1 MLGRKKKREIEKDE
15 SEENGLHK
23 NESLLEYKNKNLC
36 TLINDLRT
44 KLKSKEE
51 SYASL
56 ESKFN
61 SIISFFNLFTSSIN
75 TLNQEIT
82 SALSKNKISIKE
94 SVISKEKKNIF
105 SSPSEFIQNL
115 IKNEKKEKLEKQEKN
130 DKHPNKDHNQSQTSL
145 INSSLNNKII
155 VDDEEDEEM
164 KDVTEKENEYE
175 QIGRAHV

>member
-23 NESLLEYKNKNLC
+23 NESLLEYKNKSLC

-51 SYASL
+51 SYSSL

-61 SIISFFNLFTSSIN
+61 SIISFFNLFTTSIN

-82 SALSKNKISIKE
+82 SALSKNKISINE
-94 SVISKEKKNIF
+94 NIISKEEKNIF
-105 SSPSEFIQNL
+105 SSPSEFIQSL
-115 IKNEKKEKLEKQEKN
+115 LKNEKEEKRKKMKKLQIK
-130 DKHPNKDHNQSQTSL
+130 TIL
-145 INSSLNNKII
+145 IRKL
-155 VDDEEDEEM
+155 
-164 KDVTEKENEYE
+164 
-175 QIGRAHV
+175 H